1 MKKSSWQ
8 TNSIPFLA
16 FLLELFLEDGGQVLG
31 HFEGLNG
38 DADRGDTLGGSPVH
52 SVLGHAILDGDV
64 VRVLRKEVGHG
75 GGVLRLE
82 LLNVDLVL
90 LIRHVVAEDLLV
102 VVSNG
107 GERIGAPAA
116 VGSNT
121 DLISV
126 LGLDGELDPV
136 EVGVFLARGAGE
148 GLHGR
153 ELLVGGDGFN
163 VVDGHV
169 VKGGE
174 ERELV
179 DRHVLKH
186 TLGIALEALTERLGG
201 VLVGVVG
208 YEGDVRSGDGRGE
221 LAGLAHVLAH
231 VLVVSHEDYDVGG
244 LGLGGH
250 GLELGNG
257 GRAGLL
263 KVDALGAM
271 LDRLGEEV
279 GVVGGAARDEREARS
294 GGGGRS
300 SSEVANLVPYLDSA
314 SACHSLNSGPPGPSP
329 PAPMN
334 QGSTT

>member
-1 MKKSSWQ
+1 MDE
-8 TNSIPFLA
+8 NSLSA
-16 FLLELFLEDGGQVLG
+16 
-31 HFEGLNG
+31 
-38 DADRGDTLGGSPVH
+38 
-52 SVLGHAILDGDV
+52 
-64 VRVLRKEVGHG
+64 
-75 GGVLRLE
+75 
-82 LLNVDLVL
+82 
-90 LIRHVVAEDLLV
+90 
-102 VVSNG
+102 
-107 GERIGAPAA
+107 
-116 VGSNT
+116 
-121 DLISV
+121 
-126 LGLDGELDPV
+126 
-136 EVGVFLARGAGE
+136 
-148 GLHGR
+148 
-153 ELLVGGDGFN
+153 GDGISMLST
-163 VVDGHV
+163 GHV

-186 TLGIALEALTERLGG
+186 TPRHCARSTHRETRGC

-294 GGGGRS
+294 GGGGEVIERS
-300 SSEVANLVPYLDSA
+300 GELGAVLGLGLCLPFLELGA
-314 SACHSLNSGPPGPSP
+314 SGPLATGTHEPGLDDIVKGCVGAPSD
-329 PAPMN
+329 
-334 QGSTT
+334 GGRVG